1 MSLQPPAEGWYE
13 TPVARDERS
22 WVAVATVVCLCLYV
36 WMIGWHIYGRQN
48 PSSIS
53 YRIEPAEYMQLHTAW
68 VPRYQIG
75 EENGVP
81 VVAPP
86 PGSDVFLLGQM
97 WRWAPVLVLQ
107 KGQEYT
113 FHLASVDLLHG
124 FSLQPVNMNFM
135 VYPGYDYVLRFRPT
149 ETGEFTVMCNEF
161 CGIGHH
167 MMTGRIYVVESAV
180 ELEQLRQ
187 RFQAPQQ

>member
-1 MSLQPPAEGWYE
+1 MTLLPPAEDWYAVR
-13 TPVARDERS
+13 VARDEKS
-22 WVAVATVVCLCLYV
+22 WVMVATVVCLSLYF
-36 WMIGWHIYGRQN
+36 WMIGWHIYGKQN

-53 YRIEPAEYMQLHTAW
+53 YRVTPSEYMQMHTAW
-68 VPRYQIG
+68 VQRYRIG

-86 PGSDVFLLGQM
+86 PGGVVMLLAQM
-97 WRWAPVLVLQ
+97 WRWAPVVVLQ

-113 FHLASVDLLHG
+113 FHLASVDVLHG

-149 ETGEFTVMCNEF
+149 EAGEYVLLCNEF

-167 MMTGRIYVVESAV
+167 TMTGKIYVVESATDV
-180 ELEQLRQ
+180 ERLRQ
-187 RFQAPQQ
+187 QFQSPTQ

>member
-1 MSLQPPAEGWYE
+1 MTLLPPAEGWYE
-13 TPVARDERS
+13 ARIARDERS
-22 WVAVATVVCLCLYV
+22 WVAVATVVCLCLFV
-36 WMIGWHIYGRQN
+36 WMIGWHIYGQQN

-53 YRIEPAEYMQLHTAW
+53 YRITPSEYMQMYQAW
-68 VPRYQIG
+68 VERYQIG

-86 PGSDVFLLGQM
+86 PGSDVLMLAQM

-107 KGQEYT
+107 KGQEYAL
-113 FHLASVDLLHG
+113 HLASVDLLHG

-149 ETGEFTVMCNEF
+149 EAGEFHIICNEF

-167 MMTGRIYVVESAV
+167 MMTGKIYVVEGAAEV
-180 ELEQLRQ
+180 ERLRQ
-187 RFQAPQQ
+187 TFRQSGQ